1 MLPNGRTRRAAAL
14 AVLLAVAALAA
25 LFLWWRGRR
34 PFLDRWGADAGGLV
48 SAERIGTQIEVL
60 SAKPH
65 RSGTPANAAVAAEV
79 ERRLASAGLKS
90 WSDVH
95 DADLWEPVSLSLAV
109 AGPGGREID
118 LHEREL
124 PGDPST
130 RVAPNELPF
139 LAYAPDARLEAPLVY
154 AHFGSREDYETLRK
168 AGVDPKGKV
177 ALVHAQGVC
186 RGEKIAAA
194 EAEGVAALLVYIEPK
209 DQGIVKPAYPEGSGP
224 NPAAVSRGTLLQYF
238 RRPGDSRRAKE
249 QGVDVLPKIPAL
261 AISAEAA
268 ETLLKEMTG
277 PEPPKDWKGSLAA
290 PYALG
295 PGKVRVRLA
304 VRGST
309 VRTKIRSILASIPGA
324 DAKAPQV
331 LVMGHYD
338 AWVNGAVDPG
348 SGAAVVLESAE
359 VLSSLARQG
368 WKPAR
373 GILFALWDGE
383 EWGMLGSTAWV
394 EAHLGAAGLPVAAA
408 INVDSAAR
416 ANDFYASLTPGLL
429 GVLDD
434 VLSRV
439 ADPLSPGKTIRDSA
453 GAPALPGFSSDL
465 APFIGFTAVPG
476 VELGFGRWYGAYHT
490 LYDTP
495 AYVAKVA
502 DPGFIRCAALAR
514 AVVLFAGALAT
525 PRVFPFRFGEVAAF
539 TERELRE
546 IRARYPGTTGWL
558 PAALRPLDSHFSAFE
573 AAAAAWDAYA
583 RSHSGSARDRA
594 RADGLAGL
602 AIASLGSGGAFG
614 RGCVLWGPSATT
626 GCGATALPGVD
637 DAVRRGD
644 RPGVAREI
652 SRLATA
658 LSRARDYLVAGD
670 MLGRG
675 NASPRAARGPGP
687 ERY

>member
-25 LFLWWRGRR
+25 LFLWWRERR
-34 PFLDRWGADAGGLV
+34 SFLDRWGADAGGLV

-502 DPGFIRCAALAR
+502 DPGFVRCAALAR

>member
-34 PFLDRWGADAGGLV
+34 PFLDRWGGDAAGLV

-79 ERRLASAGLKS
+79 ERRLASAGLKP

-95 DADLWEPVSLSLAV
+95 EADLWEAVSLSLAL

-130 RVAPNELPF
+130 RVAKTELPF
-139 LAYAPDARLEAPLVY
+139 LAYAPDASLEAPLVY
-154 AHFGSREDYETLRK
+154 AHFGAPEDYAALRK
-168 AGVDPKGKV
+168 AGVDPRGKV
-177 ALVHAQGVC
+177 AIVHAQGVC

-194 EAEGVAALLVYIEPK
+194 EQEGVAALLVYIEPK
-209 DQGIVKPAYPEGSGP
+209 DQGIVKPAYPEGPGP
-224 NPAAVSRGTLLQYF
+224 NPAAVSRGTLLKYF
-238 RRPGDSRRAKE
+238 RRPGDPRRAKE

-277 PEPPKDWKGSLAA
+277 PEPPKDWKGSLSA

-295 PGKVRVRLA
+295 PGKARVRLA

-309 VRTKIRSILASIPGA
+309 VRTKVRSILASIPGA
-324 DAKAPQV
+324 DPKAPQV

-348 SGAAVVLESAE
+348 SGAAVVLETAD
-359 VLSSLARQG
+359 VLSGLVRHG

-394 EAHLGAAGLPVAAA
+394 EGHLGAAGLPVAAA

-416 ANDFYASLTPGLL
+416 ANDFYASLTPGLR

-439 ADPLSPGKTIRDSA
+439 ADPLSAGKTMRDSA
-453 GAPALPGFSSDL
+453 GVPALPGFSSDL

-502 DPGFIRCAALAR
+502 DPGFVRCAALAK
-514 AVVLFAGALAT
+514 AVALFAGALAT
-525 PRVFPFRFGEVAAF
+525 PRVFPFRFGEVAEF

-546 IRARYPGTTGWL
+546 IQARYPGTTGWL
-558 PAALRPLDSHFSAFE
+558 PAALRPLDTHFSAFQ
-573 AAAAAWDAYA
+573 AAAAAWDTYA
-583 RSHSGSARDRA
+583 HSRSGAARDRA

-602 AIASLGSGGAFG
+602 AIASLGSGGVFG

-644 RPGVAREI
+644 RAGVAREI
-652 SRLATA
+652 GRLAAA

-675 NASPRAARGPGP
+675 NASPRAARPPGP

>member
-1 MLPNGRTRRAAAL
+1 VLPNGRTRRAAAL

-238 RRPGDSRRAKE
+238 RLPGDSRRAKE

>member
-1 MLPNGRTRRAAAL
+1 VLPNGRTRRAAAL

-502 DPGFIRCAALAR
+502 DPGFVRCAALAR